1 MPANKPLR
9 WQAAITLAAALA
21 ILSGCETVPTRGT
34 ESFVA
39 GPAKSPALHPTGEL
53 PPPAARAWPGTEQDV
68 LNERAKGFGLVNAPE
83 AQAYLNRLYARI
95 KDKAGV
101 PAWPGEVHLLADQ
114 SLNAYATGA
123 GNIYLSLP
131 WFTSVESEDELVA
144 LLSHEFAH
152 IYLHYHLLDTAVQD
166 ADTVMSLSGAA
177 YALARKTAEV
187 KGWNKLD
194 SLVTAYVLG
203 RGAAT
208 VQYGRSQESAADMLG
223 LNLSLKLAYSYEH
236 GMKAFLE
243 RLASWEDDNVALQK
257 QRQEALVAE
266 VRKQARD
273 ETMRDSAKRGGNALI
288 AQGAG
293 ELNASINGFFK
304 QVGIGVEN
312 LSARLASRHP
322 ETTERISTLAQAVA
336 PVPALLAPSRPVSAP
351 LEAVRQ
357 DRRTAALLANY
368 ALAFEAIAAPAAPA
382 SIAAAQEAASG
393 NTATHAVPLYALYL
407 VFEAQPAAMGKK
419 RFDPA
424 LLLDKNLESAPDR
437 AWKVYVVRSERLK
450 DGQRANA
457 RKILDAGLQY
467 FQNAEEAWPD
477 AVRFY
482 GETQGWDEAKRMAGN
497 CGQRFRRVSQRCT
510 NAAAS
515 PAERAA
521 QEKHTEQKASSM
533 VDKLFKKK

>member
-34 ESFVA
+34 DSFVA

-208 VQYGRSQESAADMLG
+208 VQYGRSQESAAAMLG
-223 LNLSLKLAYSYEH
+223 LNLSLKLGYSYEH

-336 PVPALLAPSRPVSAP
+336 PVPPLLAPSRPVSAP

-382 SIAAAQEAASG
+382 SIAAAQKAASG

>member
-9 WQAAITLAAALA
+9 WQAAVALAGGLA
-21 ILSGCETVPTRGT
+21 ILSGCETVPTRGAD
-34 ESFVA
+34 SFLA
-39 GPAKSPALHPTGEL
+39 GPARSPAQDPIGEL
-53 PPPAARAWPGTEQDV
+53 PPPAARTWPAPEQDV

-101 PAWPGEVHLLADQ
+101 PTWPGAVYLLADQ
-114 SLNAYATGA
+114 SLNAYATAA

-152 IYLHYHLLDTAVQD
+152 IYLHYHMLDTAVQD

-177 YALARKTAEV
+177 YALAKKTAEV

-194 SLVTAYVLG
+194 SLVAAYVLG

-223 LNLSLKLAYSYEH
+223 LNLSLKLGYSYEH

-243 RLASWEDDNVALQK
+243 RLASWEDDNAALQK

-273 ETMRDSAKRGGNALI
+273 ETIRDSAKRGGNALI

-304 QVGIGVEN
+304 QIGIGVEN
-312 LSARLASRHP
+312 LSARLVSRHP
-322 ETTERISTLAQAVA
+322 ETTERISTLAQAA
-336 PVPALLAPSRPVSAP
+336 ASVPALLAPTRQVSAP

-357 DRRTAALLANY
+357 DKRTAGLLANY
-368 ALAFEAIAAPAAPA
+368 ALAFEAIAAPSSPA
-382 SIAAAQEAASG
+382 SIAAAQKAASG

-521 QEKHTEQKASSM
+521 QEKQTEQKASSM